1 MSCTEDHSRYIRA
14 FIARDAAFKEAHPRP
29 GVGTWR
35 FGPWLFAKGQYL
47 SQGTLEP
54 GWEFPDAAEVGQDP
68 TPPTEATEHVQKWGV
83 TPHPEYIQT
92 STVEAVR
99 GVTPEDQW
107 ETGGPTWQ
115 DRIGGPPRSALHRSR
130 EKDCAACRGGSW
142 FTDQTNTR
150 HVTIRHGPAMG
161 QVHRTFTTCS
171 GVTPQAR
178 DNTDRSGVAVP
189 LDLDRVRQL
198 QAEGKGWRAIAA
210 ELEKETGVVV
220 SFMTIKRRLE
230 RATKALV

>member
-99 GVTPEDQW
+99 GVTP
-107 ETGGPTWQ
+107 
-115 DRIGGPPRSALHRSR
+115 
-130 EKDCAACRGGSW
+130 
-142 FTDQTNTR
+142 
-150 HVTIRHGPAMG
+150 
-161 QVHRTFTTCS
+161 
-171 GVTPQAR
+171 QAR
-178 DNTDRSGVAVP
+178 DNADRSGVAVP

-198 QAEGKGWRAIAA
+198 QAEGKGWRTIAA
-210 ELEKETGVVV
+210 EMEKETGVAV
-220 SFMTIKRRLE
+220 SFMTIKRRVE